1 MRSEEEIKSSWKNP
15 ENILVSITC
24 IAYNHEPFIEQSIQG
39 FLIQETTF
47 AFELII
53 HDDASTDN
61 TQEIIRKYQKLY
73 PNLIRTILQTEN
85 HWMGKGI
92 NATTTIVWPS
102 AKGKY
107 IAWCEGDDYWT
118 DSLKLQKQ
126 VDFLEANE
134 EYVLTFHPVKILK
147 PDGSFAEDFITTVP
161 ENYESQET
169 LARSGNYIHTPSV
182 VFRNI
187 IKTFPPEFS
196 LSPIGDYFLYMILAK
211 HGKMKMLEGEMAV
224 YRYGVGIFSLQS
236 KIEKAKASFKLYSLL
251 ISYSDN
257 TYINQI
263 LVEKLL
269 SGINYFENLI
279 ENKYSGAFV
288 SNHIFFRSVIALKDP
303 NTIWTK
309 IKSRF

>member
-1 MRSEEEIKSSWKNP
+1 MIDYPKISVVTITYGH
-15 ENILVSITC
+15 EN
-24 IAYNHEPFIEQSIQG
+24 FIEQTLDGVFMQDYKGEIE
-39 FLIQETTF
+39 F
-47 AFELII
+47 II
-53 HDDASTDN
+53 SNDHSPDATDRVIKDYLSVKEIPIN
-61 TQEIIRKYQKLY
+61 FTIKYTQHEV
-73 PNLIRTILQTEN
+73 N
-85 HWMGKGI
+85 KGMMTNFI
-92 NATTTIVWPS
+92 WALEQAS
-102 AKGKY
+102 GKY
-107 IAWCEGDDYWT
+107 IALCEGDDYWT
-118 DSLKLQKQ
+118 APQKLQKQ
-126 VDFLEANE
+126 VDFLEANDD
-134 EYVLTFHPVKILK
+134 YVLTFHPVKILK

-161 ENYESQET
+161 ENYETQET

-187 IKTFPPEFS
+187 IKSFPPEFS

>member
-1 MRSEEEIKSSWKNP
+1 MVSVDMITYKHEAYIAQAIEGVLMQKTDFDFD
-15 ENILVSITC
+15 LVICDDFSPDST
-24 IAYNHEPFIEQSIQG
+24 EQ
-39 FLIQETTF
+39 
-47 AFELII
+47 
-53 HDDASTDN
+53 
-61 TQEIIRKYQKLY
+61 IIRDIISTHPKGHLIKYFRHPKNIGMQANGLFAV
-73 PNLIRTILQTEN
+73 QQC
-85 HWMGKGI
+85 H
-92 NATTTIVWPS
+92 
-102 AKGKY
+102 GKY
-107 IAWCEGDDYWT
+107 IALCEGDDYWT
-118 DSLKLQKQ
+118 NPQKLQKQ

-134 EYVLTFHPVKILK
+134 DYVLTFHPVKILK

-161 ENYESQET
+161 ENYETQET

>member
-1 MRSEEEIKSSWKNP
+1 MITYKHEAYIAQAIEGVLMQKTDFDFD
-15 ENILVSITC
+15 LVICDDFSPDST
-24 IAYNHEPFIEQSIQG
+24 EQ
-39 FLIQETTF
+39 
-47 AFELII
+47 
-53 HDDASTDN
+53 
-61 TQEIIRKYQKLY
+61 IIRDIISTHPKGHLIKYFRHPKNIGMQANGLFAV
-73 PNLIRTILQTEN
+73 QQC
-85 HWMGKGI
+85 H
-92 NATTTIVWPS
+92 
-102 AKGKY
+102 GKY
-107 IAWCEGDDYWT
+107 IALCEGDDYWT
-118 DSLKLQKQ
+118 DPQKLQKQ

-134 EYVLTFHPVKILK
+134 DYVLTFHPVKILK

-161 ENYESQET
+161 ENYETQET

-196 LSPIGDYFLYMILAK
+196 LSPIGDYFLYMMLTN
-211 HGKMKMLEGEMAV
+211 HGKMKMLKGEMAV
-224 YRYGVGIFSLQS
+224 YRYGVGVFSLQS

-288 SNHIFFRSVIALKDP
+288 SNYIFFRSVLALKDP

>member
-1 MRSEEEIKSSWKNP
+1 MKKEIMVSVDMITYKHEAYIAQAIEGVLMQKTDFDFD
-15 ENILVSITC
+15 LVICDDFSPDST
-24 IAYNHEPFIEQSIQG
+24 EQ
-39 FLIQETTF
+39 
-47 AFELII
+47 
-53 HDDASTDN
+53 
-61 TQEIIRKYQKLY
+61 IIRDIISTHPKGHLIKYFRHPKNIGMQANGLFAV
-73 PNLIRTILQTEN
+73 QQC
-85 HWMGKGI
+85 H
-92 NATTTIVWPS
+92 
-102 AKGKY
+102 GKY
-107 IAWCEGDDYWT
+107 IALCEGDDYWT
-118 DSLKLQKQ
+118 NPQKLQKQ

-134 EYVLTFHPVKILK
+134 DYVLTFHPVKILK

-161 ENYESQET
+161 ENYETQET